1 VPLSFDHCTFAYRR
15 SRPPVI
21 AGFSLDV
28 SAGRTILLG
37 PNGAGKSTLF
47 ALGSSAL
54 TPQQGCVRV
63 GPLNSRKRGDRRR
76 YRATVAW
83 MPQSVAAVAGCSTRE
98 QVALAGWL
106 KGLSRPD
113 AWDAAGRALGQVGLV
128 EKAEVKA
135 TELSGG
141 QRARMGLAQALV
153 HEASVLLLDEPT
165 ASLDPAQRHNFLAVV
180 EELAEERSIVV
191 STHDVNDLATAFDRV
206 LVLDGGRVTFD
217 GTVTQFLAPDGSPL
231 TAVGAYR
238 HQVSSQ

>member
-21 AGFSLDV
+21 ADFSLEV
-28 SAGRTILLG
+28 SSGRTILLG

-54 TPQQGCVRV
+54 IPQQGRVRAASLDS
-63 GPLNSRKRGDRRR
+63 GRRGHRRR

-83 MPQSVAAVAGCSTRE
+83 MPQSVAAVSGCSTRE

-106 KGLSRPD
+106 KGLSRAD
-113 AWDAAGRALGQVGLV
+113 AWDAAGRALDQVGLLG
-128 EKAEVKA
+128 KAEVKA
-135 TELSGG
+135 KELSGG

-180 EELAEERSIVV
+180 DELAEDRSIVGV
-191 STHDVNDLATAFDRV
+191 DA
-206 LVLDGGRVTFD
+206 
-217 GTVTQFLAPDGSPL
+217 
-231 TAVGAYR
+231 
-238 HQVSSQ
+238 